1 MDRKEKRRLKEVI
14 SKHIDLSNGRYTD
27 YEVTQL
33 HDLVENRDSYDGHS
47 QSYHRTYKTFDSE
60 DTYRVE
66 DTNTYTFRSDDT
78 GIHVDH
84 EHTSDWDD
92 GQHDASSEILRTGR
106 EILNVLGKLRIKR

>member
-47 QSYHRTYKTFDSE
+47 QSYHRSYKTFDSE

-66 DTNTYTFRSDDT
+66 DTNTYTFRSNDT
-78 GIHVDH
+78 GIHLYV
-84 EHTSDWDD
+84 
-92 GQHDASSEILRTGR
+92 
-106 EILNVLGKLRIKR
+106 